1 MLRLHNEPHK
11 LSLMLH
17 RTVHAKM
24 LRRVCQSRY
33 VPQGKWCLKQ
43 TLYHKVIFGI
53 SIGILEVH
61 YMCTYALL
69 APSVLTPACARGKTV
84 QRKGHSQT
92 VWEIFYIN
100 VCVCVCVC
108 VFLLHKA
115 VGLGV

>member
-17 RTVHAKM
+17 RMVHAKM

-43 TLYHKVIFGI
+43 TLYNKVTFGI
-53 SIGILEVH
+53 SFGILEVH

-69 APSVLTPACARGKTV
+69 APSVLSPACARGKTV
-84 QRKGHSQT
+84 QRKGHSQP
-92 VWEIFYIN
+92 V
-100 VCVCVCVC
+100 
-108 VFLLHKA
+108 
-115 VGLGV
+115 